1 YLPTEIVLISRITSK
16 GGECYFIKTFNERI
30 KMDQYVYMNMCLC
43 NLCVNTRVCV
53 CVCVCVC
60 TRGCYLDSSTHSG
73 ISSALGEHRGERGE
87 GLRLRGG
94 ERDRGGE
101 RG

>member
-16 GGECYFIKTFNERI
+16 GGECYFIKTSNERI

-60 TRGCYLDSSTHSG
+60 VYVCVCVCVNKRMPTVCVCMRWP
-73 ISSALGEHRGERGE
+73 LGGVCVSCVCLFS
-87 GLRLRGG
+87 LRLCVLI
-94 ERDRGGE
+94 
-101 RG
+101 